1 MKLFLNNIGKI
12 IASEVEIKGITVIA
26 GENNTGK
33 STFGRTLFAVFNSFF
48 NIEKQI
54 NHERRE
60 SIENLLDIIYRGTT
74 TRVTEVPDTS
84 EIAQIIVNNAELY
97 RDSPVEQ
104 FQNLLIQYDEDFEK
118 RANNSIP
125 FKELVGRIKDR
136 LRITDYQLLVSIL
149 GKKLDSEFRGQVS
162 NIFSNDIGEI
172 RLTIRDQEIVIHLM
186 NNIVTNLDG
195 AISLHTEAVYID
207 DPFVVDETRYYYR
220 YGYLDH
226 RSHLMNKILSSSQ
239 YDTNILNEIIT
250 NHQFDQIYEKI
261 TSVCGGDIVRNKR
274 TGLGY
279 KGLNSE
285 EIIDVRNL
293 STGLKTFVILK
304 LLFLNGVLEF
314 NGTIVLDEPEI
325 HLHPEWQLL
334 FAELIV
340 LLQKEF
346 DMHVLLNTH
355 SPYFLRA
362 IQIYSDKHG
371 VSDKCKYYLS
381 KVVNEQAEIQDVTD
395 CVDKIY
401 EKLSRP
407 LQVLEDL
414 RWENG

>member
-1 MKLFLNNIGKI
+1 M
-12 IASEVEIKGITVIA
+12 
-26 GENNTGK
+26 
-33 STFGRTLFAVFNSFF
+33 FNSFF

-54 NHERRE
+54 SHERIE

-125 FKELVGRIKDR
+125 FEELVGRIKDR

-149 GKKLDSEFRGQVS
+149 GKKLDSEFRGQVC
-162 NIFSNDIGEI
+162 NVFSNDIGEI
-172 RLTIRDQEIVIHLM
+172 RLTIRNQEIVVHM
-186 NNIVTNLDG
+186 VNNIVTNLDNP
-195 AISLHTEAVYID
+195 ISLHTEAVYID
-207 DPFVVDETRYYYR
+207 DPFVVDEMRYYYH

-226 RSHLMNKILSSSQ
+226 RSHLMSKILSSSQ
-239 YDTNILNEIIT
+239 YDTNIVNEIIT
-250 NHQFDQIYEKI
+250 NHKFDQIYEKI
-261 TSVCGGDIVRNKR
+261 ASVCGGDIVRNKR

-279 KGLNSE
+279 KSLNSD

-346 DMHVLLNTH
+346 GLHVLLNTH

-381 KVVNEQAEIQDVTD
+381 KAVNEQAEIQDVTD